1 MELRGAD
8 AEEGGRSVV
17 PSGGQHVAIVADQTQ
32 PTHDMQRPLAEETQS
47 HSAPDMADPHSSHV
61 GFDAS
66 DRQTRTREAHMDE
79 VVSAETPDAL
89 PVRPQKRSM
98 HSLRPSEVVRLLN
111 STPLGNVTSD
121 RQFYRIR
128 IKAGLRIGDG
138 QRINFLRLVAWLAA
152 RRHGIIRDHPLT
164 ELHTPSTPFRRSAT
178 PGTVVTA
185 HEVHAL
191 LVQQD
196 FRCALTGAALK
207 PTDAAM
213 DHILAVSRNGP
224 HTIDNAQI
232 LRKDVNRAK
241 GTLTNEEFL
250 KLCRAVVQHAD
261 RVEK

>member
-1 MELRGAD
+1 MA
-8 AEEGGRSVV
+8 
-17 PSGGQHVAIVADQTQ
+17 PSGGQHGAVLADHAQ
-32 PTHDMQRPLAEETQS
+32 PIRPHAAEEASPPKTS
-47 HSAPDMADPHSSHV
+47 RTDMATMHSPDDSV
-61 GFDAS
+61 SSADA
-66 DRQTRTREAHMDE
+66 QTGTGEAHLDE
-79 VVSAETPDAL
+79 VVSPKNSNAL
-89 PVRPQKRSM
+89 PVRPQKQSM

-128 IKAGLRIGDG
+128 MKAGLRIGDG
-138 QRINFLRLVAWLAA
+138 QRISFLRLVAWLAA
-152 RRHGIIRDHPLT
+152 KHHGIIRDHPT
-164 ELHTPSTPFRRSAT
+164 PELHTPSTPFRRTAT

-213 DHILAVSRNGP
+213 DHILAVSRNGT

-250 KLCRAVVQHAD
+250 KLCRAVVRHAD
-261 RVEK
+261 RVEKPRKTPSSTKDTP